1 MSRTI
6 TQALLIVL
14 TAAVIYIAWQ
24 LQRSDSS
31 GQGRQDEEV
40 RMLSL
45 EEAVKSSRSSA
56 VRSNA
61 EITVESCKKAQEEF
75 LQGTVD
81 TVPPAESPEDIEA
94 ALKAILGQVGQEGGV
109 EMHLTCLM
117 HRVPTPAGDNAPSK
131 SG

>member
-6 TQALLIVL
+6 TQALLVVL

-24 LQRSDSS
+24 LQRSDLP
-31 GQGRQDEEV
+31 GQGRQDGAV

-45 EEAVKSSRSSA
+45 EEAVENSRSSN

-61 EITVESCKKAQEEF
+61 QITVESCKKAREGF
-75 LQGTVD
+75 LQGTGD
-81 TVPPAESPEDIEA
+81 AVPEAGSPEDIEA
-94 ALKAILGQVGQEGGV
+94 ALQALVAQVGQEGGV

-117 HRVPTPAGDNAPSK
+117 HQVPTPAGDNAQSK